1 MTVSDRKNLSILI
14 IEENADRAG
23 ALRGELALMLPN
35 AATLSCDASMV
46 GEAPIR
52 DASAILV
59 DGGNSA
65 RGTAELLRL
74 LRARGF
80 GGPVM
85 VLSPAPHDPGL
96 REAMNALGVLGI
108 DRTVAD
114 ESPDE
119 LAATLTR
126 AFSADAEVASALRQA
141 RRIFAA
147 GQATL
152 SLQHGINNPLAAL
165 MAEAQLLQLEELQP
179 EHRESVDRIVELC
192 RRVVVLVRRLDVLA
206 EGERDGTH

>member
-1 MTVSDRKNLSILI
+1 MSDRKNLSILI
-14 IEENADRAG
+14 IEENGDRAG

-52 DASAILV
+52 DANAILV
-59 DGGNSA
+59 DGGHSA

-85 VLSPAPHDPGL
+85 VLSPAPDDPVL

-114 ESPDE
+114 ESPYE

-126 AFSADAEVASALRQA
+126 AFSADVEVASALRQA

-165 MAEAQLLQLEELQP
+165 MAEAQLLQLEELQA

-192 RRVVVLVRRLDVLA
+192 RRVVALVRRLDVLA
-206 EGERDGTH
+206 ESERDGTH